1 LPKFAERLKGNT
13 GGVRL
18 AQRES
23 AMATVTIEVPDELS
37 ELVAQAG
44 DRLPELLAQSL
55 KEPALPT
62 HVYRYV
68 LDFLASRPT
77 PEQVATFGPTPEMA
91 DRLRTLLG
99 RESDGEITMAEK
111 AELDEYERLEHL
123 MVMIKSGNLQHLI
136 GAQGS

>member
-1 LPKFAERLKGNT
+1 
-13 GGVRL
+13 
-18 AQRES
+18 
-23 AMATVTIEVPDELS
+23 MATVTIEVPDELS

-55 KEPALPT
+55 KEPTLPA

-77 PEQVATFGPTPEMA
+77 AEQVATFGPTPEMV
-91 DRLRTLLG
+91 DRLRKLAG
-99 RESDGEITMAEK
+99 RESSGEITPAEK

-123 MVMIKSGNLQHLI
+123 IVMIKSGSLLHLTDMR
-136 GAQGS
+136 GS